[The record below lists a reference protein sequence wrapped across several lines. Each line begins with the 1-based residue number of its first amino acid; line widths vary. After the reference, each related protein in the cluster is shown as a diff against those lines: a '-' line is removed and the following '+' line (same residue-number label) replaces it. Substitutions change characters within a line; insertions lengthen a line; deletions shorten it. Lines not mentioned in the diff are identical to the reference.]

1 MTFYDAIIVL
11 FKLFLADFHK
21 IINNKFMRQ
30 KFLIPILLACCLITT
45 GCAFFVVGVGTG
57 AAVCT
62 YKCGELKK
70 SYQASLDKTIIA
82 CTAALKSLKIT
93 ITGKTPVGITA
104 IIKGR
109 CSDKTSVKIKI
120 VMITDRITEVSV
132 RSGIVG
138 VWSKKRSELIHASI
152 AQRL

>member
-1 MTFYDAIIVL
+1 MI
-11 FKLFLADFHK
+11 
-21 IINNKFMRQ
+21 Q
-30 KFLIPILLACCLITT
+30 KFLIPILLSCCLITT
-45 GCAFFVVGVGTG
+45 GCEFFVAGVGTG
-57 AAVCT
+57 AAVYT

-93 ITGKTPVGITA
+93 ITEKTPVGITA
-104 IIKGR
+104 TIKGK

-120 VMITDRITEVSV
+120 AMITDRITEVSV

-138 VWSKKRSELIHASI
+138 VWSKKKSELIHASI
-152 AQRL
+152 AKKL

>member
-1 MTFYDAIIVL
+1 MI
-11 FKLFLADFHK
+11 
-21 IINNKFMRQ
+21 Q
-30 KFLIPILLACCLITT
+30 KFLIPILLVCCLIIT
-45 GCAFFVVGVGTG
+45 GCAFFVAGAGTG
-57 AAVCT
+57 A

-82 CTAALKSLKIT
+82 TATALKSLKIT
-93 ITGKTPVGITA
+93 ITEKTPVGIIAT
-104 IIKGR
+104 IKGK

-120 VMITDRITEVSV
+120 GMITDRITEVSV

>member
-1 MTFYDAIIVL
+1 MI
-11 FKLFLADFHK
+11 
-21 IINNKFMRQ
+21 Q
-30 KFLIPILLACCLITT
+30 KFLIPILLVCCLIIT
-45 GCAFFVVGVGTG
+45 GCAFFVAGAGTG
-57 AAVCT
+57 AAVYT

-82 CTAALKSLKIT
+82 TATALKSLKIT
-93 ITGKTPVGITA
+93 ITEKTPVGIIAT
-104 IIKGR
+104 IKGK

-120 VMITDRITEVSV
+120 GMITDRITEVSV

>member
-1 MTFYDAIIVL
+1 MAIY
-11 FKLFLADFHK
+11 
-21 IINNKFMRQ
+21 
-30 KFLIPILLACCLITT
+30 
-45 GCAFFVVGVGTG
+45 
-57 AAVCT
+57 T

-82 CTAALKSLKIT
+82 CTAALKRLKIT
-93 ITGKTPVGITA
+93 ITEKTPVGITA
-104 IIKGR
+104 TIKGK

-120 VMITDRITEVSV
+120 TMITDRITEVSV

-138 VWSKKRSELIHASI
+138 VWSKKKSELIHAGI

>member
-1 MTFYDAIIVL
+1 M
-11 FKLFLADFHK
+11 
-21 IINNKFMRQ
+21 
-30 KFLIPILLACCLITT
+30 PILLACCLINT
-45 GCAFFVVGVGTG
+45 GCAFFVAGVGTG

-82 CTAALKSLKIT
+82 CNAALKSLKIT
-93 ITGKTPVGITA
+93 ITEKTPAGITA

-109 CSDKTSVKIKI
+109 CPDKTLVKIKI
-120 VMITDRITEVSV
+120 AMITDRIAEVSV

-138 VWSKKRSELIHASI
+138 VWNKKRSELIHAGI